1 MKICGWLLFIGL
13 IVSACRPK
21 QDEQLLPQVASI
33 SLFAENNQQKFYFL
47 EDVANNTIRLRLT
60 YYDANKSVITVT
72 ETPQFFVNG
81 QPLTGD
87 TYRFDKA
94 GQYTF
99 SAKVGDRTSDNT
111 LGPIQVASVQNYVG
125 RVRIRTTVPFLN
137 ADSTSRLPLLYDIFD
152 KQDNLLNLAFYRP
165 TLLANNVSQPESNAL
180 TAAQPGQYVIQAD
193 FFGIRSE
200 KLTVEA
206 RRPVVYPLVRLP
218 VIIHVPK
225 SVSSLNVD
233 PANILAEV
241 NKTFRKGR
249 PADDPNQA
257 DTYIEFYPA
266 LTDPDGRPLAKPGL
280 HQLDFDNPT
289 DVVDAAMGVTKVIQ
303 RWCPQ
308 RYINVF
314 VSIDWL
320 RTYPDGYSY
329 SYLPS
334 PLFRTADFTCDD
346 LRTANFQAES
356 IPAVYINNLGAFAI
370 LAHEL
375 GHFLGLQ
382 HTFAAGCSGRRQI
395 LDAPSHVLAY
405 PAPGTEQKQSCD
417 GVPFQSRYVMDY
429 YVNQNSFTYEQVELM
444 RQYLSLSGYV
454 PTNVANRPARR
465 AYQEWQ
471 QPQGQTAFCPSG
483 MSTLLEHK

>member
-1 MKICGWLLFIGL
+1 MKIYGWLILIGL
-13 IVSACRPK
+13 FVSACRPK
-21 QDEQLLPQVASI
+21 QDEQLLPQIASI
-33 SLFAENNQQKFYFL
+33 SLFAENNQQKFYLL
-47 EDVANNTIRLRLT
+47 EDAANNTIRLRLT
-60 YYDANKSVITVT
+60 YYDAGKSVVTVA

-81 QPLTGD
+81 QPFTGD

-99 SAKVGDRTSDNT
+99 SAKIGTRTSDNT
-111 LGPIQVASVQNYVG
+111 LGPIQVASVQDYVG
-125 RVRIRTTVPFLN
+125 KVRVRTAVPFVN
-137 ADSTSRLPLLYDIFD
+137 ADSTSRLPLLYDIVD

-165 TLLANNVSQPESNAL
+165 TLLVNNVSQTESNAL
-180 TAAQPGQYVIQAD
+180 TAARPGQYVIQAD

-200 KLTVEA
+200 KLTIEA

-218 VIIHVPK
+218 VIIHIPK
-225 SVSSLNVD
+225 SMSSIGVD
-233 PANILAEV
+233 PASILADV
-241 NKTFRKGR
+241 NRTFRKGR

-257 DTYIEFYPA
+257 DTFIEFYPA
-266 LTDPDGRPLAKPGL
+266 TTDPDGQPLAKPGL
-280 HQLDFDNPT
+280 HQLDFDNPG
-289 DVVDAAMGVTKVIQ
+289 DVVDAALSVTKVVQ

-314 VSIDWL
+314 VSVDWL
-320 RTYPDGYSY
+320 RTYAAGYSY

-334 PLFRTADFTCDD
+334 PLFKTADFTCSD
-346 LRTANFQAES
+346 LSTANFQAES
-356 IPAVYINNLGAFAI
+356 IPAVYIYNQASFSV

-382 HTFAAGCSGRRQI
+382 HTFAAGCSGKRQI

-405 PAPGTEQKQSCD
+405 PAAGTEIKQSCD

-444 RQYLSLSGYV
+444 RQYLGLSGYV

-465 AYQEWQ
+465 PYQAWQ
-471 QPQGQTAFCPSG
+471 PPQGQTAFCPSDA
-483 MSTLLEHK
+483 STAPEHR